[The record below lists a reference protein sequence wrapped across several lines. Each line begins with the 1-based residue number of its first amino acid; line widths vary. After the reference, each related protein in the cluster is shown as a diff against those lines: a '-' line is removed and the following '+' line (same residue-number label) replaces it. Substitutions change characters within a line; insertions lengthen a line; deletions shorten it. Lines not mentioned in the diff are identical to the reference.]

1 MDDLQRPLPTIPIP
15 PAQRWREVRLLYLP
29 RIVFVLGVLVAAW
42 MWSRWVTPATLV
54 AEAEMAQAE
63 VRSPQDGVIVEL
75 KVADFQAVE
84 AGEVIGMVA
93 PVEGRTL
100 DATLE
105 LIRAE
110 VGMLSTTMAGATDRQ
125 RVALE
130 FERLQLE
137 WMAARV
143 ELASLRGKL
152 VHAEGEL
159 QRVEPLHRSGVMSDD
174 EYALLKST
182 RDTLRDQ
189 VAEQDRLVKRLEPI
203 FTSTEVADG
212 QEAVLSAKSA
222 LSSSIKVAEARLK
235 LAEAQLAPRP
245 LVSPIRGVVSLLVRR
260 QGEPAV
266 ARRQGEA
273 VVAGEPILQVI
284 ATHPERLTGFLRQ
297 PLSLQPQP
305 GMPVEIRTRAG
316 KRISAQSRILHVGVG
331 METITP
337 SLVAA
342 MRLPPTPPPEPGL
355 RIQIEIPAGL
365 ALRPGEFVD
374 VVIP

>member
-1 MDDLQRPLPTIPIP
+1 MDDPQRPLPTIPIP
-15 PAQRWREVRLLYLP
+15 PSQRWREVRLLYLP
-29 RIVFVLGVLVAAW
+29 RIIFVLGVLLAAW
-42 MWSRWVTPATLV
+42 MWNRWVTPATLV
-54 AEAEMAQAE
+54 AEVEVRQAE
-63 VRSPQDGVIVEL
+63 VRSPHDGVIVEL
-75 KVADFQAVE
+75 KVTDFQAVE
-84 AGEVIGMVA
+84 AGEVVGLVA

-100 DATLE
+100 EATLD

-137 WMAARV
+137 WMGTRV

-152 VHAEGEL
+152 VHAEGDL
-159 QRVEPLHRSGVMSDD
+159 RRVEPLHRSGVVSDD
-174 EYALLKST
+174 EHALVKAT

-189 VAEQDRLVKRLEPI
+189 VAEQERLVRQLEPI
-203 FTSTEVADG
+203 FTAKDVADG

-222 LSSSIKVAEARLK
+222 LDSSIKVAEARLR

-245 LVSPIRGVVSLLVRR
+245 LVSPIRGVVSLLVQR
-260 QGEPAV
+260 QGQPAV

-284 ATHPERLTGFLRQ
+284 GTQPERLTGFLRQ
-297 PLSLQPQP
+297 PLSLQPEA

-316 KRISAQSRILHVGVG
+316 KRTVARSRILHVGAG
-331 METITP
+331 MEPITP

-342 MRLPPTPPPEPGL
+342 MRLPPTPLPEPGL
-355 RIQIEIPAGL
+355 RVQIEIPPGL
-365 ALRPGEFVD
+365 TLRPGEFVD
-374 VVIP
+374 VSLP

>member
-1 MDDLQRPLPTIPIP
+1 MDDSQRPLPTIPIP

-29 RIVFVLGVLVAAW
+29 RIVFVLGVLIAGW

-54 AEAEMAQAE
+54 AEAEVAQAE
-63 VRSPQDGVIVEL
+63 IRSPQDGVIVEL
-75 KVADFQAVE
+75 RVRDFQAVE
-84 AGEVIGMVA
+84 AGEVVGLVA

-100 DATLE
+100 DATLD
-105 LIRAE
+105 LIRSE
-110 VGMLSTTMAGATDRQ
+110 VGMVSTTLAGATDRQ

-137 WMAARV
+137 WMGARV
-143 ELASLRGKL
+143 ELASLKGKL
-152 VHAEGEL
+152 VHAEGDL
-159 QRVEPLHRSGVMSDD
+159 RRLEPLHRSGVVSVD
-174 EYALLKST
+174 EYSLVQST

-189 VAEQDRLVKRLEPI
+189 VVEQESLVKRLEPI
-203 FTSTEVADG
+203 FSSADVADG
-212 QEAVLSAKSA
+212 QDALLSAKSA
-222 LSSSIKVAEARLK
+222 LSSSLKVAEARLK

-245 LVSPIRGVVSLLVRR
+245 LVSPIKGVVSLLVRR
-260 QGEPAV
+260 QGEAGV

-284 ATHPERLTGFLRQ
+284 ADRPERLTGFLRQ
-297 PLSLQPQP
+297 PVSQQPQP

-316 KRISAQSRILHVGVG
+316 QRTVAPSRILQVGAG

-355 RIQIEIPAGL
+355 RVQIEIPAGL